1 MKQNITISVEK
12 SLLRKARALAAQ
24 RGASIS
30 AMLAQELLRIADRES
45 EYALARRRAL
55 ARGSLPHSTS
65 VAGSVSPGRRCMI
78 VKTFVDSNVL
88 IYAHDADAGSKQR
101 IAADRLRK
109 LWESGAGLLSTQVLQ
124 EFYVNVTR
132 KIASPL
138 AAGAAREVVRDYAAW
153 IESSVTAATIVRA
166 SEISEVW
173 RVSFWDAMI
182 LAAGEQSGAEQLLTE
197 DLIAGEKIAGI
208 EIVNPFSG
216 A

>member
-1 MKQNITISVEK
+1 
-12 SLLRKARALAAQ
+12 
-24 RGASIS
+24 
-30 AMLAQELLRIADRES
+30 
-45 EYALARRRAL
+45 
-55 ARGSLPHSTS
+55 
-65 VAGSVSPGRRCMI
+65 MI

-101 IAADRLRK
+101 IAADRLRT

-138 AAGAAREVVRDYAAW
+138 AASIAREVVRDYAAW

-197 DLIAGEKIAGI
+197 DLNAGEKIAGI